1 MSDIRKG
8 FSDVIYPTMVIR
20 SQAETIELQEKEISR
35 LNNIIDELRKHFEML
50 KMNCDKRDREFFE
63 DIILYIDKLN
73 ELKEK

>member
-1 MSDIRKG
+1 MSKDKITVNMNIHDIPIL
-8 FSDVIYPTMVIR
+8 V
-20 SQAETIELQEKEISR
+20 EELEKADKEISR

-73 ELKEK
+73 KLKGDNK